1 MKLNNKKK
9 KQLFLLE
16 VVIIV
21 VFIIIAVVMF
31 GKTNQNKNNG
41 DNQNGEADSTMVTPD
56 ENGEQFMPEEPE
68 GIALETD
75 YISLTYPEELD
86 KDVKVKESKK
96 KDVVK
101 ITFSAKE
108 LDKLELFT
116 IILSKSEQEGTR
128 LGILEDPDEGD
139 IIVTMDMN
147 AQNAEDWTDE
157 EFEKINALQERVN
170 DIIIQFFEDPR
181 FVPEPIGY

>member
-1 MKLNNKKK
+1 MKLNKKRK
-9 KQLFLLE
+9 KQIFLLE

-31 GKTNQNKNNG
+31 GKMNQDKNSDG
-41 DNQNGEADSTMVTPD
+41 DQSGEVDSTMVTPD
-56 ENGEQFMPEEPE
+56 ENGEQFLPEEPE

-86 KDVKVKESKK
+86 EDVKVKESKK

-128 LGILEDPDEGD
+128 LGVLEDPEEGD

-147 AQNAEDWTDE
+147 EQNAQDWSDE

-181 FVPEPIGY
+181 FVPEPIGH